1 MINNEELKFLLSKY
15 NNIIIN
21 KRKHNILELISK
33 NSIYKVK
40 ILIEGNSI
48 CFDDIYCKE
57 SNRQLVHR
65 FNIPDNVN
73 KELHM
78 TYIGIKIINNIIS
91 KGYMYFCNN
100 IDLIQEESIHKHLDL
115 FYVLLDSTGILNNA
129 IIYDDWD
136 ENFFSVFT
144 TDKQGISGYLCID
157 QDCYAYKIA
166 DDKLTEMYDFFKK
179 ESNVESFL
187 NNTDES
193 ILKSYL
199 ENEGF
204 NVACEMLLRYPKLRP
219 TDNYDTSFICFH
231 KLRSFSDE
239 SLSKLINNNNQLKII
254 WEK

>member
-199 ENEGF
+199 
-204 NVACEMLLRYPKLRP
+204 
-219 TDNYDTSFICFH
+219 
-231 KLRSFSDE
+231 
-239 SLSKLINNNNQLKII
+239 
-254 WEK
+254 